1 MKSRFLLILL
11 AGVCFGVGLGFL
23 VLISGND
30 TVKPPATGSHLQDFT
45 LKDLNNNEIKLSGLR
60 GKPVLINF
68 WATWCVPCKSEM
80 PLLEQYYLKLKD
92 KIAFYGIDQQ
102 ETTNV
107 IMPYLK
113 ENGITFPTLLDE
125 TGEVTRKYFIQ
136 GFPTTYF
143 VDGDGI
149 LRAIQ
154 IGPLTVA
161 QINTNLNALGIQ
173 P

>member
-1 MKSRFLLILL
+1 VKSRLILL
-11 AGVCFGVGLGFL
+11 LIAGLCFGVGLGFL
-23 VLISGND
+23 VLIGGNE
-30 TVKPPATGSHLQDFT
+30 TVKPPTTGTRLQDFA
-45 LKDLNNNEIKLSGLR
+45 LKDLSNNEIKLSRMG

-68 WATWCVPCKSEM
+68 WATWCIPCKSEM

-107 IMPYLK
+107 IEPYLK
-113 ENGITFPTLLDE
+113 GNGITFPILMDE
-125 TGEVTRKYFIQ
+125 TGEVTRTYFIQ
-136 GFPTTYF
+136 GFPTTFF

-149 LRAIQ
+149 LRALQ
-154 IGPLTVA
+154 IGPLT
-161 QINTNLNALGIQ
+161 IDEIKTNLEKLGIQ